1 MGNYL
6 SEPHLDFENTADYG
20 TCPEGRVQW
29 AAVNVQGW
37 RKTQQDYLFHEF
49 GIETS
54 AYIAPSK
61 GHRLGAESDPESE
74 EAEDQY
80 QRKEGAQAAKE
91 GEDNGMPSTTPRS
104 MLKKSTNSQ
113 GSKVKKTVRIVTS
126 DNEAEEEED
135 PQGPQAAQSPAKL
148 REGGKK

>member
-20 TCPEGRVQW
+20 TSPDGRVQW

-49 GIETS
+49 DIDTRD
-54 AYIAPSK
+54 YIAPAK
-61 GHRLGAESDPESE
+61 KAGAVSDPEEESD

-80 QRKEGAQAAKE
+80 QRKEGTPAAK
-91 GEDNGMPSTTPRS
+91 
-104 MLKKSTNSQ
+104 
-113 GSKVKKTVRIVTS
+113 
-126 DNEAEEEED
+126 
-135 PQGPQAAQSPAKL
+135 
-148 REGGKK
+148 